1 MCAYCE
7 MCLFISSSELKKS
20 KSLSKKRKY
29 EAGIENEDEE
39 EEEEEEEESAEDSSG
54 DGGQFLSQEYMK
66 PNFSL
71 LHNRWQNV
79 SNMIG

>member
-29 EAGIENEDEE
+29 EAGIENED
-39 EEEEEEEESAEDSSG
+39 EEEEESAEDSSG